1 MGDYTSEMWG
11 DISEMRGDA
20 SEARAGGL
28 EERGLLE
35 MHPR

>member
-11 DISEMRGDA
+11 DNSEMRGDA